1 MVVFKRTNIR
11 ILNDKIRELDQNKDG
26 KVELNEVKAVLKKQ
40 PKDKTIGK
48 GINEM
53 DKPTDLL
60 KISKEKK
67 IPFINTLTLTRC
79 RASKLERS

>member
-26 KVELNEVKAVLKKQ
+26 KVQSTEVSAVMNKK
-40 PKDKTIGK
+40 PRKDKTIGK

-53 DKPTDLL
+53 DKPTDLIKL
-60 KISKEKK
+60 SKDKK
-67 IPFINTLTLTRC
+67 IPFINTLTLTKC
-79 RASKLERS
+79 RASKL

>member
-26 KVELNEVKAVLKKQ
+26 RVETKEAKTVLKK
-40 PKDKTIGK
+40 KEKTIGK

-53 DKPTDLL
+53 DKPADLL

-67 IPFINTLTLTRC
+67 IPFINTLTLTKC
-79 RASKLERS
+79 KASKLS